1 MSGAPVRN
9 VVIVGGGTAGWM
21 AAAALSR
28 LIADGDTRITL
39 VESDE
44 IGIVGVGEATIPP
57 IRQFNELLGLDERE
71 FLKATQGSYKL
82 GIEFADWRR
91 PGHRYIH
98 PFGPFGAD
106 MNAVKFHQYWLKL
119 RGLGRAADF
128 AEYNLCAVAAYQN
141 RFGGIAPQHRSPVTQ
156 LHWAYHFDA
165 SLYARFLRRYSEAR
179 GVKRQEGKIVKV
191 HQRSEDGFIESVELE
206 SGARI
211 EGELF
216 IDCSGF
222 RGLLIEQTLKAGYED
237 WTHWLPADRA
247 VAVPCAHGNG
257 PFTPYTRST
266 AREAGWQWRIPLQHR
281 IGNGYVYSSQF
292 ISDDEAASTLMA
304 NLDGEALADP
314 RALRFVTGRRR
325 QAWVKN
331 VVALGLAS
339 GFLEPLESTSIHLIQ
354 SGIARL
360 MTLFPS
366 RAFEQADI
374 DRYNKMIAREFE
386 QVRDFI
392 ILHYH
397 LTERDDAPL
406 WDYCRSMDVPDSLKE
421 KYAVFESHGR
431 IFRDN
436 DELFQDTSWF
446 AVMIGQGM
454 VPRSYDPVVE
464 AMDMATLRARMD
476 ELHSVIGACA
486 ARMPAHGDFIAMNC
500 AAEAA

>member
-1 MSGAPVRN
+1 
-9 VVIVGGGTAGWM
+9 
-21 AAAALSR
+21 
-28 LIADGDTRITL
+28 
-39 VESDE
+39 
-44 IGIVGVGEATIPP
+44 
-57 IRQFNELLGLDERE
+57 
-71 FLKATQGSYKL
+71 
-82 GIEFADWRR
+82 
-91 PGHRYIH
+91 
-98 PFGPFGAD
+98 
-106 MNAVKFHQYWLKL
+106 
-119 RGLGRAADF
+119 
-128 AEYNLCAVAAYQN
+128 
-141 RFGGIAPQHRSPVTQ
+141 
-156 LHWAYHFDA
+156 
-165 SLYARFLRRYSEAR
+165 
-179 GVKRQEGKIVKV
+179 
-191 HQRSEDGFIESVELE
+191 
-206 SGARI
+206 
-211 EGELF
+211 
-216 IDCSGF
+216 
-222 RGLLIEQTLKAGYED
+222 
-237 WTHWLPADRA
+237 
-247 VAVPCAHGNG
+247 
-257 PFTPYTRST
+257 
-266 AREAGWQWRIPLQHR
+266 
-281 IGNGYVYSSQF
+281 
-292 ISDDEAASTLMA
+292 
-304 NLDGEALADP
+304 
-314 RALRFVTGRRR
+314 
-325 QAWVKN
+325 
-331 VVALGLAS
+331 
-339 GFLEPLESTSIHLIQ
+339 
-354 SGIARL
+354 

>member
-165 SLYARFLRRYSEAR
+165 SLYARFLRRYSETR

-304 NLDGEALADP
+304 NLDGEAMADP

>member
-165 SLYARFLRRYSEAR
+165 SLYARFLRRYSETR